1 VVDRPTLARYR
12 GPLSTIDSISAE
24 RLRRRKALIAAV
36 LGAVSPGR
44 LVALCARHAGPEVDP
59 RRPGVPDLFAFR
71 RRTNG
76 GPMAIRFVEVK
87 RPRERLAAHQARE
100 IAFMRRLKIRAG
112 VVRLTETNGRLAGET
127 PSQGS

>member
-1 VVDRPTLARYR
+1 
-12 GPLSTIDSISAE
+12 
-24 RLRRRKALIAAV
+24 
-36 LGAVSPGR
+36 
-44 LVALCARHAGPEVDP
+44 
-59 RRPGVPDLFAFR
+59 
-71 RRTNG
+71 
-76 GPMAIRFVEVK
+76 MAIRFVEVK